1 MSNQQLTELAKK
13 RWSKKMFKITV
24 FIPKN
29 YSEKVKE
36 EMFKAGAGK
45 FKNYDCCSFET
56 EGVGQFRPL
65 KNSKPF
71 IGTLGNLEKV
81 PELKV
86 EMICP
91 PERLREVIS
100 AMKRSH
106 PYEEVAFDVISL
118 VEIQ

>member
-1 MSNQQLTELAKK
+1 
-13 RWSKKMFKITV
+13 MFKIIV
-24 FIPKN
+24 FVPKN

-36 EMFKAGAGK
+36 KMFKAGAGK

-56 EGVGQFRPL
+56 EGTGQFRPL

-71 IGTLGNLEKV
+71 LGAVDKLEKV
-81 PELKV
+81 PELKI

-91 PERLREVIS
+91 ENILKEVIK
-100 AMKRSH
+100 AMKEAH

-118 VEIQ
+118 TEIDG

>member
-13 RWSKKMFKITV
+13 RWSKKMFKIIV
-24 FIPKN
+24 FVPKK
-29 YSEKVKE
+29 YCEKVKE

-45 FKNYDCCSFET
+45 FKNYDHCSFET
-56 EGVGQFRPL
+56 EGIGQFRPL

-71 IGTLGNLEKV
+71 IGKLNKIEKV
-81 PELKV
+81 PEIKV

-91 PERLREVIS
+91 PNRLKKVIS
-100 AMKRSH
+100 AMKKSH

-118 VEIQ
+118 VRI